1 MSIRDIEPAY
11 PAYPVM
17 DLSEARRRNQQ
28 RSLVE
33 PTKGGKFRCAV
44 CDDGLRA
51 CTCAYGHHNEPIRGP
66 GLINAVSEEPS
77 HG

>member
-1 MSIRDIEPAY
+1 MSIRDIDPAY
-11 PAYPVM
+11 PAFPVM
-17 DLSEARRRNQQ
+17 DLSGARRCNQQ
-28 RSLVE
+28 RSLTA
-33 PTKGGKFRCAV
+33 PPMDGKFRCAV

-66 GLINAVSEEPS
+66 GLINAESEEQK